1 MFLPAWAGLALL
13 WTPTFPQH
21 TYVESHPWFNI
32 LAGSPVEIRIFVM
45 NCISPILGLFWE
57 PLRPPMLAVCTNMNL
72 DPVLLLDCCI
82 SQKSGSFHE
91 FGTFKQVYIL
101 QNSMF
106 LLIWVGLE
114 PPFEP
119 KFLSTALYGVIPLV
133 LWFDRRTSFKMDLND
148 DLQYVF
154 FHLFP

>member
-57 PLRPPMLAVCTNMNL
+57 PLRPPMLAVCTNRNL
-72 DPVLLLDCCI
+72 DQVLLLHQPKKNMETC
-82 SQKSGSFHE
+82 
-91 FGTFKQVYIL
+91 
-101 QNSMF
+101 QNIQDF
-106 LLIWVGLE
+106 LDIYE
-114 PPFEP
+114 ASA
-119 KFLSTALYGVIPLV
+119 K
-133 LWFDRRTSFKMDLND
+133 
-148 DLQYVF
+148 
-154 FHLFP
+154 